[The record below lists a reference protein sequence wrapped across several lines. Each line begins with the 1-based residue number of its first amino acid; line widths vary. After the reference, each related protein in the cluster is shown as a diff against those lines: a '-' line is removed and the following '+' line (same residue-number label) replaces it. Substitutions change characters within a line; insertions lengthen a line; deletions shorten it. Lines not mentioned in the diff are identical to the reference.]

1 MDGIYED
8 SFENTCTKFELKLLE
23 VRVAKVN
30 VQLEADTLLVAH
42 YDYFREVDLIGLK
55 PDVLLKLLGILTR

>member
-8 SFENTCTKFELKLLE
+8 SFENTCTKFELKLSE

-30 VQLEADTLLVAH
+30 VQLEAHLVAHRATLLVLACFFAKYCRDFNH
-42 YDYFREVDLIGLK
+42 
-55 PDVLLKLLGILTR
+55 PS